1 MKTLLLLVLSCYCS
15 FTYGQSPSNQSS
27 DKAAQKNYEQAGKYM
42 GLNDFQK
49 AIVELQQAVS
59 RDKNFSAAYQQMGDI
74 YRRLQ
79 NYNAAK
85 ESYKRVLKINPD
97 FHPLTYFGLGESEF
111 NTGEYAEALQHFK
124 KYAASANLSEKS
136 KELVSRYILNSEFS
150 MKAVEHPVPFNPVN
164 MGAGINTK
172 EQEYLPVLT
181 ADEETL
187 IFTRQV
193 NGNEDFFKSSKQN
206 GNWDKSVYLS
216 KNINTDY
223 NEGAQYISPDGMYL
237 FFTGCNRPDGLGR
250 CDIYVSRREGK
261 DWSTPFNI
269 GAPINTAGW
278 ESQPSLSADGRTLY
292 FTSTRPGGRGGYD
305 IWKSDLKTDGSWTN
319 PVNLGPN
326 INTPYDE
333 QSPFIHPDGQTLYFS
348 SNGWPGFG
356 NKDIFISRK
365 DSSVNLPEGLN
376 WSKPENLGYPIN
388 TFGEESSLTI
398 AGNGKTAFFA
408 SDKPG
413 GFGGL
418 DLYSFELPVNLRPKP
433 VTYVKGKI
441 FDKKTSEPLTARIRI
456 INLKNGKVIYDDSND
471 DDSGDFLVSLAAGQ
485 NLALNVDKEG
495 YLFYSE
501 NFSLDKPNSA
511 DKPFILSVPLQ
522 KLEVGGIVALRNIF
536 FETNKYDLLPESKTE
551 LQELI
556 SFLTLNPKISMEIQ
570 GHTDNVGD
578 ETINQKLSENRAKS
592 VYNYLIDNKINSS
605 RLTVKGYGESNP
617 IEDNSTEEGRQKN
630 RRTEFR
636 ITKNQDFK

>member
-1 MKTLLLLVLSCYCS
+1 MKTLLIVILSCCCS
-15 FTYGQSPSNQSS
+15 VLYGQPAVNQSS
-27 DKAAQKNYEQAGKYM
+27 DKAAQKSYEQAGKYLS
-42 GLNDFQK
+42 LNDYQK
-49 AIVELQQAVS
+49 AIAQLQQAVS
-59 RDKNFSAAYQQMGDI
+59 ADKNFAAAYQQMGDI
-74 YRRLQ
+74 YRKLQ
-79 NYNAAK
+79 NYPAAK
-85 ESYKRVLKINPD
+85 ESYKKVLAINAN

-111 NTGEYAEALQHFK
+111 NTGEYAAALQNFK

-136 KELVSRYILNSEFS
+136 KELLSRYISNSEFG
-150 MKAVEHPVPFNPVN
+150 MKAVEHAVPFNPVN
-164 MGAGINTK
+164 MGAGINSK

-181 ADEETL
+181 ADEETV

-193 NGNEDFFKSSKQN
+193 NGNEDFYKSSRKS
-206 GNWDKSVYLS
+206 GSWDKSVYLS
-216 KNINTDY
+216 KNINTDTY

-261 DWSTPFNI
+261 DWSKPFNI
-269 GAPINTAGW
+269 GAPVNTSGW
-278 ESQPSLSADGRTLY
+278 ESQPSLSADGHTLY

-305 IWKSDLKTDGSWTN
+305 IWKSDLKSDGSWTN

-326 INTPYDE
+326 INTAYDE

-348 SNGWPGFG
+348 SNGWPGLG

-365 DSSVNLPEGLN
+365 DTSADLSEGLN
-376 WSKPENLGYPIN
+376 WGKPENLGYPIN
-388 TFGEESSLTI
+388 TFGEESSMTI

-433 VTYVKGKI
+433 VTYVKGKV
-441 FDKKTSEPLTARIRI
+441 FDKKTNEPLTARIRI
-456 INLKNGKVIYDDSND
+456 TNLKSGKAIYDDSND
-471 DDSGDFLVSLAAGQ
+471 DGSGEFLVSLMAGQ
-485 NLALNVDKEG
+485 NLALSADKEG

-501 NFSLDKPNSA
+501 HFSLDKPNSA

-522 KLEVGGIVALRNIF
+522 KLEVGGVVALRNVF
-536 FETNKYDLLPESKTE
+536 FETNKYELLPESKTE
-551 LQELI
+551 LQQLI
-556 SFLTLNPKISMEIQ
+556 NFLTLNPELSIEIQ

-578 ETINQKLSENRAKS
+578 ENVNLLLSENRAKS
-592 VYNYLIDNKINSS
+592 VYNYLTGNKVNSS
-605 RLTVKGYGESNP
+605 RLTVKGYGESKP
-617 IEDNSTEEGRQKN
+617 VEDNSTEEGRQKN

-636 ITKNQDFK
+636 ITKN